1 LAATHNTAIGEMM
14 NHRARQPQRYDSI
27 GEEIAS
33 SITHG
38 IGAGLSVAGLVLLVV
53 LAAMYGDVWRIVSF
67 SIYGT
72 TLIILYLASTLY
84 HSFRNRRVK
93 KIFKIFDHS
102 TIFLLIAGTY
112 TPFLLISLRGV
123 WGWTLFAIIWGLAVL
138 GVVFKALFI
147 DRFRKLSVL
156 IYILMGWLCLIAVR
170 QMVVRI
176 PLGGLIGLTAGGVL
190 YTSGIIFYA
199 WRKLKFSH
207 AIWHLFVLGG
217 SICHYSAIFFYL
229 LPK

>member
-1 LAATHNTAIGEMM
+1 MSAV
-14 NHRARQPQRYDSI
+14 
-27 GEEIAS
+27 
-33 SITHG
+33 
-38 IGAGLSVAGLVLLVV
+38 GLIVLVV
-53 LAAMYGDVWRIVSF
+53 LATSYGDVWRIVSF
-67 SIYGT
+67 SIYGA

-84 HSFRNRRVK
+84 HSFRNKRVK
-93 KIFKIFDHS
+93 KIFKILDHS

-123 WGWTLFAIIWGLAVL
+123 WGWILFGVIWGLSVS
-138 GVVFKALFI
+138 GIVFKAFFI

-156 IYILMGWLCLIAVR
+156 IYILMGWLCVVAIK

-190 YTSGIIFYA
+190 YTTGVIFYA

-217 SICHYSAIFFYL
+217 SICHYFSIFFYL
-229 LPK
+229 LPKR

>member
-1 LAATHNTAIGEMM
+1 LQI
-14 NHRARQPQRYDSI
+14 RQHDTL
-27 GEEIAS
+27 GEEIAN

-38 IGAGLSVAGLVLLVV
+38 IGAGLSAVGLIVLVV
-53 LAAMYGDVWRIVSF
+53 LATSYGDVWRIVSF
-67 SIYGT
+67 SIYGA

-84 HSFRNRRVK
+84 HSFRNKRVK
-93 KIFKIFDHS
+93 KIFKILDHS

-123 WGWTLFAIIWGLAVL
+123 WGWILFGVIWGLSVS
-138 GVVFKALFI
+138 GIVFKALFI

-156 IYILMGWLCLIAVR
+156 IYILMGWLCVVAIK

-190 YTSGIIFYA
+190 YTTGVIFYA

-217 SICHYSAIFFYL
+217 SICHYFSIFFYL
-229 LPK
+229 LPKR

>member
-1 LAATHNTAIGEMM
+1 LQI
-14 NHRARQPQRYDSI
+14 RQHDTP
-27 GEEIAS
+27 GEEIAN

-38 IGAGLSVAGLVLLVV
+38 IGAGLSAVGLIVLVV
-53 LAAMYGDVWRIVSF
+53 LATSYGDVWRIVSF
-67 SIYGT
+67 SIYGA

-84 HSFRNRRVK
+84 HSFRNKRVK
-93 KIFKIFDHS
+93 KIFKILDHS

-123 WGWTLFAIIWGLAVL
+123 WGWILFGVIWGLAVS
-138 GVVFKALFI
+138 GIVFKALFI
-147 DRFRKLSVL
+147 NRFRKLSVL
-156 IYILMGWLCLIAVR
+156 IYILMGWLCVVAIK

-190 YTSGIIFYA
+190 YTTGVIFYA

-217 SICHYSAIFFYL
+217 SICHYFSIFFYL
-229 LPK
+229 LPKR